1 VSVTADSYAPGM
13 SVGHLLPDVSA
24 GLLIPLVTS
33 CVRLMGPSSSAELQ
47 QVGASALHKLTCD
60 PRAPGGAGP
69 LGPRSAVVAA
79 RVVPPLVLLLG
90 KTGALALQETAL
102 NLMGILAADL
112 SVVPAMVKANA
123 RPALWR
129 LLGQGTPAPLRRKAA
144 FVLRLLCTDV
154 DYLVTLV
161 EVLSRTGL

>member
-1 VSVTADSYAPGM
+1 
-13 SVGHLLPDVSA
+13 
-24 GLLIPLVTS
+24 
-33 CVRLMGPSSSAELQ
+33 
-47 QVGASALHKLTCD
+47 
-60 PRAPGGAGP
+60 
-69 LGPRSAVVAA
+69 
-79 RVVPPLVLLLG
+79 VLLLG

-154 DYLVTLV
+154 DDLVKLE
-161 EVLSRTGL
+161 EVLSRTGLWSLL